1 MVPCE
6 HVYCRNRGGAS
17 ILSHDLLHLTA
28 FTDFISMKLRRGDP
42 PPPFPTDSNRPHAD
56 PCPRES
62 ASIPF
67 LTLFPSPSVRWSS
80 RPWTRRATP
89 TCRGL
94 WSRVRRPR
102 EESTPS
108 TRPLFSNI
116 DPPCPLLCVCAFQR
130 LPPLPGPPRPGAG
143 HKQRTRPRHLTG

>member
-1 MVPCE
+1 MV
-6 HVYCRNRGGAS
+6 
-17 ILSHDLLHLTA
+17 
-28 FTDFISMKLRRGDP
+28 
-42 PPPFPTDSNRPHAD
+42 
-56 PCPRES
+56 
-62 ASIPF
+62 F
-67 LTLFPSPSVRWSS
+67 LFCVRWSS

-116 DPPCPLLCVCAFQR
+116 HLPCPLLCVCAFQR
-130 LPPLPGPPRPGAG
+130 SEALYWGPAPELGSSDARRRVTSPAEKQNKTPPPPIAEPVHCMMTFGAALSLSLSLSSSSSSSLSSFLLPLFR
-143 HKQRTRPRHLTG
+143 